1 MKFMGKYWWMC
12 DMPRSKQRLAQLS
25 RVLRDMPQNA
35 VPMTV
40 SEFDGFVTGVLITP
54 AYISS
59 SEWLPHVW
67 GEARGAQ
74 FPNEHIAKTT
84 IDVLLEHFDVVAS
97 ELSTMAAVQPIYGE
111 SETGELFFWEPWVDG
126 FMQSVLLRPVEWQTF
141 YKKADED
148 VQTTISF
155 LQSLNDIRTGKSDL
169 SAPQIKEID
178 HVAGDVIPSCVSLI
192 ANRSRP
198 DRCFPHAANITTT
211 PDCAASEPSC
221 WDS

>member
-1 MKFMGKYWWMC
+1 
-12 DMPRSKQRLAQLS
+12 MPRSKQRLEQLS
-25 RVLRDMPQNA
+25 RVLRDIPQNA

-54 AYISS
+54 AYISP

-67 GEARGAQ
+67 SETRGAQ
-74 FPNEHIAKTT
+74 FPNERIAKTT
-84 IDVLLEHFDVVAS
+84 IGALLEHFDVVAS

-126 FMQSVLLRPVEWQTF
+126 FIRSVSLRPVEWQTF
-141 YKKADED
+141 YEKADED

-155 LQSLNDIRTGKSDL
+155 LQSLHDICNGKSDF
-169 SAPQIKEID
+169 SAPQIKEIEY
-178 HVAGDVIPSCVSLI
+178 VACEVIPSCVSLI

-198 DRCFPHAANITTT
+198 DRCFPQAANIATA
-211 PDCAASEPSC
+211 PDCAGSEPSRG
-221 WDS
+221 D